1 MFLLVYNKTK
11 ATREKSMATPA
22 KRKRTCN
29 SPSSIWDSFVKNEID
44 PSKPT
49 CRKCRKVV
57 SRGSSNAK
65 SKSWGNGS
73 LWEHLKICSPSGSG
87 CPSTSSTTQLN
98 IQQALSRNTPL
109 QKGSVKAKAITNAIG
124 KMVAIDLRPYSVVE
138 NEGFRELMRVLEPR
152 YSIVSRK
159 ELTNVVVP
167 EIYSDLEG
175 KIKESI
181 QSSKSGINFTT
192 DMWKCEGQN
201 REYLTV
207 TAHLVVENSDSTGFE
222 VKNALLVVEEFL
234 NSAHSYNIRKSV
246 GEIRFHN
253 FIEVCLFAN
262 TLHRQLF

>member
-1 MFLLVYNKTK
+1 
-11 ATREKSMATPA
+11 MATPA
-22 KRKRTCN
+22 KRKRTSN
-29 SPSSIWDSFVKNEID
+29 SPSSIWDSFIKNEID

-87 CPSTSSTTQLN
+87 SPSTSSTTQLS
-98 IQQALSRNTPL
+98 IQQTLSRNTPL

-175 KIKESI
+175 KVKKSI

-201 REYLTV
+201 REYMTV
-207 TAHLVVENSDSTGFE
+207 TAHWVVENSDSTGFE
-222 VKNALLVVEEFL
+222 IKNALLVVEEFL

-253 FIEVCLFAN
+253 FIINIVIKID
-262 TLHRQLF
+262 